1 MNVWKCLYVLPW
13 SRLEGEPFVAEEE
26 QVLEAVDQQPEQFE
40 QGKYNMNNP
49 ITFNHGIC
57 I

>member
-1 MNVWKCLYVLPW
+1 MWM
-13 SRLEGEPFVAEEE
+13 RLEGEPFVAEEE
-26 QVLEAVDQQPEQFE
+26 QGPEAVDQQPEQFE

-49 ITFNHGIC
+49 ITFNHCIC